1 MSWLVLQEARK
12 EAARIPWCLHDAPLS
27 KGSAE
32 VSKGS
37 AEVKTGQP
45 DQSAELER
53 HTRTARQRCA
63 PNDRAADKP
72 LEGLRL
78 PGVAEGERGLISKDS
93 HAKPRRVAVRLEL

>member
-1 MSWLVLQEARK
+1 MSWLVLQEAIK
-12 EAARIPWCLHDAPLS
+12 EAARIPCCLHDAPL
-27 KGSAE
+27 
-32 VSKGS
+32 SKGS

-53 HTRTARQRCA
+53 LTRTARQRCA

-78 PGVAEGERGLISKDS
+78 PGVPEGERGLISADS
-93 HAKPRRVAVRLEL
+93 RANPRRVAVRLEL